1 MQKSSWLWLPGGLGS
16 SVLTGSGQVEPM
28 AKMTPE
34 QEAAYA
40 LRWGTARNSLPAEA
54 QLAYDRL
61 AEQRARA
68 AAPAPV
74 PPAGAGA
81 ANAPVTLPRWAAAI
95 GTAVFAL
102 IVQGGGVVLLPYA
115 FTRWQPGSPPWPVV
129 IPVMGVVVIA
139 VGGIVVAWAF
149 AQFAAEGAGVP
160 IPGEPNSRRLTV
172 GGPYRYVR
180 NPLYVAS
187 VVAITGQAL
196 LLSRPV
202 LLVYA
207 AAFLAIAFF
216 LVAWIED
223 PALARRFGQHFEDY
237 RNQVPGWWP
246 RLPPRTPRRPAEQGH
261 QGSTATRK
269 GP

>member
-1 MQKSSWLWLPGGLGS
+1 
-16 SVLTGSGQVEPM
+16 M

-40 LRWGTARNSLPAEA
+40 LDFGVARSGLQPEV

-61 AEQRARA
+61 VEQRARA
-68 AAPAPV
+68 RAQAPASQT
-74 PPAGAGA
+74 PAGATSAPA
-81 ANAPVTLPRWAAAI
+81 AMPRWAAAV

-102 IVQGGGVVLLPYA
+102 VVQGAGVVLLPYA
-115 FTRWQPGSPPWPVV
+115 FTRWQPGTPPWPEGVRV
-129 IPVMGVVVIA
+129 IGMVLIA

-160 IPGEPNSRRLTV
+160 IPGEPNSRQLSV

-187 VVAITGQAL
+187 V
-196 LLSRPV
+196 
-202 LLVYA
+202 
-207 AAFLAIAFF
+207 
-216 LVAWIED
+216 D
-223 PALARRFGQHFEDY
+223 
-237 RNQVPGWWP
+237 
-246 RLPPRTPRRPAEQGH
+246 RLRV
-261 QGSTATRK
+261 

>member
-1 MQKSSWLWLPGGLGS
+1 
-16 SVLTGSGQVEPM
+16 M

-40 LRWGTARNSLPAEA
+40 LRWGIARSGLPPEA

-61 AEQRARA
+61 VEQRARA
-68 AAPAPV
+68 AASAPV
-74 PPAGAGA
+74 PPADGEATS
-81 ANAPVTLPRWAAAI
+81 APVTMPRWAAAL

-115 FTRWQPGSPPWPVV
+115 FTRWQPGTPPWPVV
-129 IPVMGVVVIA
+129 VRVIGVVLIT

-160 IPGEPNSRRLTV
+160 IPGEPNSQRLTV

-187 VVAITGQAL
+187 VAAICGQGL
-196 LLSRPV
+196 LLSSPV
-202 LLVYA
+202 LLIYA
-207 AAFLAIAFF
+207 AAFLAITFF
-216 LVAWIED
+216 LVHWIED
-223 PALARRFGQHFEDY
+223 PALARRFGQPFEDY

-246 RLPPRTPRRPAEQGH
+246 RLPRRTPDVAPNMTTKEHRR
-261 QGSTATRK
+261 
-269 GP
+269 

>member
-1 MQKSSWLWLPGGLGS
+1 
-16 SVLTGSGQVEPM
+16 M

-40 LRWGTARNSLPAEA
+40 LDFGVARSGLQPEA

-61 AEQRARA
+61 VEQRARA
-68 AAPAPV
+68 RAQAPLSETL
-74 PPAGAGA
+74 AGA
-81 ANAPVTLPRWAAAI
+81 ASAPVAMPRWAAAV

-102 IVQGGGVVLLPYA
+102 IVQGAGVVLLPYA
-115 FTRWQPGSPPWPVV
+115 FTRWQPGAPPWPVV
-129 IPVMGVVVIA
+129 VRLTGAVLIAAGAIVVVW
-139 VGGIVVAWAF
+139 GF

-187 VVAITGQAL
+187 VVAISGQAL
-196 LLSRPV
+196 LLSSAV
-202 LLVYA
+202 LLIYA
-207 AAFLAIAFF
+207 AAFLAITVF
-216 LVAWIED
+216 LVHWIED
-223 PALARRFGQHFEDY
+223 PALARRFGQQFEDY

-246 RLPPRTPRRPAEQGH
+246 RLPRRSP
-261 QGSTATRK
+261 
-269 GP
+269 